1 MNKTKKFFENFIHY
15 VYYRGIR
22 KIIPTYQDRTIFTA
36 FYWRTLKDRLTKG
49 FDETETWSLD
59 YSLAKL
65 IAPRIAMYIE
75 YGPKVSLPTKFLD
88 TEYKKSMAKGYEWD
102 NYKWQLKDKAERNRC
117 WNRATKAWLEVLNK
131 IKDGFEDVILEEED
145 WDAWNNKWKPAV
157 DKINKK
163 LDKAKTDTDRKK
175 IWDEIKAG
183 RDYRKDIRY
192 CTDDIV
198 YNMRKE
204 ARFLLAEYYNDLWW

>member
-1 MNKTKKFFENFIHY
+1 MKFNDFMDDFKHH
-15 VYYRGIR
+15 VYYKGIR
-22 KIIPTYQDRTIFTA
+22 RLIPTYHNRTIFTA
-36 FYWRTLKDRLTKG
+36 FYWRTLRDRRKLG

-65 IAPRIAMYIE
+65 IAPRISMFIE

-88 TEYKKSMAKGYEWD
+88 TEYKKSMVKGYEWD
-102 NYKWQLKDKAERNRC
+102 NQKWQLKDKAERNRC

-145 WDAWNNKWKPAV
+145 WDAWNNKWKSKV
-157 DKINKK
+157 DAINKK
-163 LDKAKTDTDRKK
+163 LNNAKTEEQRKE
-175 IWDEIKAG
+175 IWNSLNSGYE
-183 RDYRKDIRY
+183 YRSGNL
-192 CTDDIV
+192 CHSDDIV

-204 ARFLLAEYYNDLWW
+204 ARFLLAEYYHSLWW